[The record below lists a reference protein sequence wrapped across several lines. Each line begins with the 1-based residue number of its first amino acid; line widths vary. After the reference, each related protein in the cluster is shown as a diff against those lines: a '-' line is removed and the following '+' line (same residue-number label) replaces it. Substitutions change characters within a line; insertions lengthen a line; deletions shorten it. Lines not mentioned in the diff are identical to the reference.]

1 MTTTVH
7 VRCGSDIRDG
17 LTEAGIPGDFV
28 EFADPVCQG
37 PVPAG
42 LSDEE
47 LHAVR
52 ARFIA
57 DTYGSGNV
65 ERESDLLDRMAD
77 YDRIVLWFE
86 HDIYDQSVLIRL
98 LAALRDRTDLRDR
111 LHMITTDRFPG
122 IERFVG
128 LGQLHPDQLAELWG
142 TEEPVSAA
150 QMDTAARA
158 WAAYHS
164 GDPRD
169 LLPFAQANDGPL
181 PYLAGALMR
190 HLREL
195 PWTDDGLS
203 LTERLTLRA
212 IEAGADTPGLAFRD
226 LYVDYEPQ
234 PFLGDL
240 MYWPIVS
247 GLAAAGEPALT
258 PYITPRDAI
267 TLTDFGRALLHGD
280 ADWIA
285 VNGID
290 RWWGGTHL
298 TGDPDWR
305 WDEAQETVVT
315 R

>member
-1 MTTTVH
+1 MTGIVH

-17 LTEAGIPGDFV
+17 LVEAGIPGDFI

-42 LSDEE
+42 LSEDD
-47 LHAVR
+47 LHAAR
-52 ARFIA
+52 SRFIA
-57 DTYGSGNV
+57 DTYGPGQP
-65 ERESDLLDRMAD
+65 ERISDVLDRIAG

-98 LAALRDRTDLRDR
+98 LASLRDRPDLHDR
-111 LHMITTDRFPG
+111 LSMITTDRFRG

-128 LGQLHPDQLAELWG
+128 LGQLHPDQLAALWG
-142 TEEPVSAA
+142 TEKPVTTA
-150 QMDTAARA
+150 QMDLAAGAWTAYR
-158 WAAYHS
+158 S
-164 GDPRD
+164 GDPRA
-169 LLPFAQANDGPL
+169 LLPFAHADDGPL
-181 PYLAGALMR
+181 PYLPGALMR
-190 HLREL
+190 HSREL

-212 IEAGADTPGLAFRD
+212 INAGADTPGLAFRD
-226 LYVDYEPQ
+226 LYVEYEPQ

-240 MYWPIVS
+240 MYWPIVR
-247 GLAAAGEPALT
+247 GLAEAPTPALT
-258 PYITPRDAI
+258 PYTTPRDPIA
-267 TLTDFGRALLHGD
+267 LTDFGRALLHGE

-298 TGDPDWR
+298 TGVPDWR
-305 WDEAQETVVT
+305 WDEERETVVT
-315 R
+315 G